1 MVGAGIS
8 CNAGI
13 PDFRSPGTG
22 LYDNLQAYDLPYPE
36 AVFDLQFFRS
46 NPEPF
51 YRLCKE
57 LWPGQYNPTSTH
69 HFINKLHEKGLL
81 LRCFTQNIDSL
92 ETLAGLP
99 TEKVVAAHGNFDSAK
114 CITTGE
120 NVPINEV
127 KDACL
132 QGADGWMNLKL
143 KYGGLVKPDIV
154 FFGEQLPERFFS
166 CAADDFKKCD
176 LLIVM
181 GTSLVV
187 QPFASLIGFPKSD
200 CPRVLI
206 NRERAGE
213 SGASMEKSFIFDDEG
228 RDLFIQGDCDTTIND
243 LVERLGWNETSNK

>member
-1 MVGAGIS
+1 MYATTCLIALRRQQDTDDKSNRTSSAPPFLSSFMVRGTSSSRSRSPRWTKPRRASTAPGLFPSGGSPLLSQKQIQRVLKARTSLRSPSSARIFSSATTQRDSSSSSALFKSYDIKGLADKIKTGKAKKIVVMVGAGIS

-99 TEKVVAAHGNFDSAK
+99 TEKGCRSSRQF
-114 CITTGE
+114 
-120 NVPINEV
+120 
-127 KDACL
+127 
-132 QGADGWMNLKL
+132 
-143 KYGGLVKPDIV
+143 
-154 FFGEQLPERFFS
+154 R
-166 CAADDFKKCD
+166 
-176 LLIVM
+176 
-181 GTSLVV
+181 
-187 QPFASLIGFPKSD
+187 
-200 CPRVLI
+200 
-206 NRERAGE
+206 
-213 SGASMEKSFIFDDEG
+213 
-228 RDLFIQGDCDTTIND
+228 
-243 LVERLGWNETSNK
+243 